1 MKEKRFLWAVL
12 LIGISLSAQV
22 KGVVKDSI
30 TWKPISYVNIAVE
43 NENKGTTSEENGEFS
58 INIKPESR
66 NLIFSALGY
75 EKLKIKATLANEVK
89 LVPKTFQ
96 LDEVVISKRFGTK
109 TIEIGSTNNEIAQA
123 FDNGPRID
131 VKYFPYVPKYKK
143 TKYLK
148 QVSIYTDSSI
158 ENATIRL
165 HFYNVDDFGFPS
177 DELLE
182 KNFIVTV
189 KKGVKKSYF
198 NISDFNMRMPKKG
211 LFVGFEKLI
220 IEKNKVENTVTD
232 YNSNSTRVEKTY
244 YPFVLYN
251 FVPSDYYYTF
261 YGGKWNRETKT
272 VNGNTKEKMMINEP
286 AINLI
291 LTN

>member
-1 MKEKRFLWAVL
+1 MIDKRMMWLVVL
-12 LIGISLSAQV
+12 MGFSLSAQI

-30 TWKPISYVNIAVE
+30 TGKPVSYVNIAVE
-43 NENKGTTSEENGEFS
+43 NENTGTTSEENGVFT
-58 INIKPESR
+58 INTKENR

-75 EKLKIKATLANEVK
+75 EKRKVKAAHVNEVK

-96 LDEVVISKRFGTK
+96 LDEVVILKRFETK
-109 TIEIGSTNNEIAQA
+109 TLEIGSTKNQIAQA

-131 VKYFPYVPKYKK
+131 VKFFPYLPKYKK
-143 TKYLK
+143 TKYIK
-148 QVSIYTDSSI
+148 QVTIYTDSSI
-158 ENATIRL
+158 DNATIRL
-165 HFYNVDDFGFPS
+165 HFYNVDEFGFPA
-177 DELLE
+177 DELLDRD
-182 KNFIVTV
+182 FIVTV
-189 KKGVKKSYF
+189 KKGVKKLYF
-198 NISDFNMRMPKKG
+198 NILDFNLTMPKKG

-220 IEKNKVENTVTD
+220 IEKNKVENTITD
-232 YNSNSTRVEKTY
+232 YNSNTTRIQKTY

-261 YGGKWNRETKT
+261 YGGKWNRETKPA
-272 VNGNTKEKMMINEP
+272 NDTKLDKIMINEP

>member
-1 MKEKRFLWAVL
+1 MIDKKIMWLMVL
-12 LIGISLSAQV
+12 MGFSLSAQT

-30 TWKPISYVNIAVE
+30 TGKPISYVNIAVE
-43 NENKGTTSEENGEFS
+43 NENIGTTSEENGTFT
-58 INIKPESR
+58 INAKENR

-75 EKLKIKATLANEVK
+75 EKRKVKAMYANEVK

-96 LDEVVISKRFGTK
+96 LDEVVLLKRFGTK
-109 TIEIGSTNNEIAQA
+109 TLEIGITRNQVAQA

-131 VKYFPYVPKYKK
+131 VKFFPYLPKYKK
-143 TKYLK
+143 TKYIK
-148 QVSIYTDSSI
+148 QVTLYTDSNI

-165 HFYNVDDFGFPS
+165 HFYNVDDFGFPA
-177 DELLE
+177 DELLN
-182 KNFIVTV
+182 KDFIVTV

-198 NISDFNMRMPKKG
+198 NISDFNLRMPKKG
-211 LFVGFEKLI
+211 LFIGFEKLI
-220 IEKNKVENTVTD
+220 IEKNKVENTITD
-232 YNSNSTRVEKTY
+232 YNSNTTRIQKTY

-261 YGGKWNRETKT
+261 YGGKWNRETKPS
-272 VNGNTKEKMMINEP
+272 NDTKTDKMMINEP
-286 AINLI
+286 AITLI

>member
-1 MKEKRFLWAVL
+1 MGF
-12 LIGISLSAQV
+12 SLSAQI
-22 KGVVKDSI
+22 KGVVKDSL
-30 TWKPISYVNIAVE
+30 TGKPISYVNIAVE
-43 NENKGTTSEENGEFS
+43 NEKIGTTSEENGEFS
-58 INIKPESR
+58 INTKENR

-75 EKLKIKATLANEVK
+75 EKLKIKATHVSEVK

-96 LDEVVISKRFGTK
+96 LDEVVISKHFGTK
-109 TIEIGSTNNEIAQA
+109 TIEIGSTKNDIAQA

-131 VKYFPYVPKYKK
+131 VKFFPYLPKYKK

-148 QVSIYTDSSI
+148 QVTIYTDSSI

-165 HFYNVDDFGFPS
+165 HFYNVDEFGFPGE
-177 DELLE
+177 ELLD
-182 KNFIVTV
+182 KNYIVAV

-198 NISDFNMRMPKKG
+198 NITDFNLRMPKKG

-220 IEKNKVENTVTD
+220 IEKNKVENTITD
-232 YNSNSTRVEKTY
+232 FNSNTTRIQKTY

-251 FVPSDYYYTF
+251 FVASDYYYTY
-261 YGGKWNRETKT
+261 YGGKWNRETKPT
-272 VNGNTKEKMMINEP
+272 EDKSTNKMMIYEP

>member
-1 MKEKRFLWAVL
+1 MQEKKWFWLVL
-12 LIGISLSAQV
+12 LMGFSLSAQI

-30 TWKPISYVNIAVE
+30 TGKPISFVNIAVE
-43 NENKGTTSEENGEFS
+43 NENKGTTSEENGEFTF
-58 INIKPESR
+58 NIKAEGR

-75 EKLKIKATLANEVK
+75 EKLKLKAIQASEVK
-89 LVPKTFQ
+89 LAPKTFQ
-96 LDEVVISKRFGTK
+96 LDEVVIAKRFETK
-109 TIEIGSTNNEIAQA
+109 TLEIGSTKNDIAQA

-131 VKYFPYVPKYKK
+131 VKYFPYIPKYKK

-148 QVSIYTDSSI
+148 QVSIYTDNI
-158 ENATIRL
+158 LENATIRI

-177 DELLE
+177 EEMLE

-198 NISDFNMRMPKKG
+198 NVSDFNLRIPKKG
-211 LFVGFEKLI
+211 MFVGFEKLI

-232 YNSNSTRVEKTY
+232 YNSNTTRIEKIY

-251 FVPSDYYYTF
+251 FVPSDYYYTY
-261 YGGKWNRETKT
+261 YGGKWNRETKAA
-272 VNGNTKEKMMINEP
+272 NGNTTEKMMIYEP
-286 AINLI
+286 AINLV

>member
-1 MKEKRFLWAVL
+1 MKEKRVLWLLVL
-12 LIGISLSAQV
+12 VGFSLSAQI

-30 TWKPISYVNIAVE
+30 TGKPISYVNIAVE
-43 NENKGTTSEENGEFS
+43 NENKGTTSEENGEFNM
-58 INIKPESR
+58 NIKAEGR

-75 EKLKIKATLANEVK
+75 DRLKIKATRAAEVR

-96 LDEVVISKRFGTK
+96 LDEVVLLKRFGTK
-109 TIEIGSTNNEIAQA
+109 TIEIGSTKNDIAQA

-131 VKYFPYVPKYKK
+131 VKYFPYLPKYKK

-165 HFYNVDDFGFPS
+165 HFYSVDAFGFPGN
-177 DELLE
+177 ELLE
-182 KNFIVTV
+182 KDFIVTV

-198 NISDFNMRMPKKG
+198 NVSDFNLRIPKTG
-211 LFVGFEKLI
+211 MFVGFEKLI
-220 IEKNKVENTVTD
+220 IEKNKVEHTITD
-232 YNSNSTRVEKTY
+232 YNSNTTRVEKSY
-244 YPFVLYN
+244 YPLVLYN
-251 FVPSDYYYTF
+251 YVSSDYYYTY
-261 YGGKWNRETKT
+261 YGGKWNRETKPA
-272 VNGNTKEKMMINEP
+272 NANSEERMMIYEP
-286 AINLI
+286 AINLV